1 MKAIRST
8 GVWLSELSPLVVV
21 LLWAAI
27 ALALFYIIFRWI
39 DPTHE
44 LASQRKLPLFSGEFR
59 KRSKCDFACC
69 NGHGIKRADD
79 DSMLHTVTLAE
90 LNAYFIKQV
99 LPPRHEDN

>member
-39 DPTHE
+39 DP
-44 LASQRKLPLFSGEFR
+44 
-59 KRSKCDFACC
+59 
-69 NGHGIKRADD
+69 
-79 DSMLHTVTLAE
+79 
-90 LNAYFIKQV
+90 
-99 LPPRHEDN
+99 LPPRQLSIAAGAAGSTYDDYARQYARILARDGVQWRQV